1 MAAPSLLKQTT
12 YAELL
17 ERCTSTAF
25 DAEFSEQGSFTSKT
39 VKGNRYW
46 YFQTNGPSGRSQKY
60 VGPETPK
67 LLEQIARHRQV
78 RSDERERRSLVST
91 LVRSFGLPRPL
102 PQIGEIVAALAQSG
116 VFRLRAVLVGTVAYQ
131 TYPAMLGLRLP
142 GAALQTSDV
151 DIAQFLNISIAID
164 DRTPPMLETLQRVDK
179 TFRPVPGDFGKRWTT
194 SYVGKGDVR
203 VDFLTPNQGPDS
215 DTPRHLPALQTDAQP
230 LRYLDFLIHN
240 PEPAAL
246 LHEAG
251 VCVQVPAPERYAIH
265 KLIVSRLRSTGV
277 AKAEKDTQQAE
288 TLLEALVERRPKE
301 LQAVWEEASSRG
313 PSWRKLMREG
323 LGHVK
328 PRIRDLILKTV
339 GAPRSVIPGLNLEFA
354 ASPARY
360 DFDRDIVT
368 FSGGAEKGQVQCAIS
383 REALEDHFGADD
395 LKPRER
401 VEAFLK
407 NRSQIEAMAR
417 TKYLSWPVETSE
429 AVLLTTADVDEL
441 MKAKPKAKSQPRKKR

>member
-25 DAEFSEQGSFTSKT
+25 DAEFSEDGSFTSKT

-46 YFQTNGPSGRSQKY
+46 YFQTNAASGRSQKY

-116 VFRLRAVLVGTVAYQ
+116 VFRLRGVLVGTVAYQ
-131 TYPAMLGLRLP
+131 TYPAMLGVRLP
-142 GAALQTSDV
+142 GAALQTSDI
-151 DIAQFLNISIAID
+151 DIAQFLNISVAVN

-194 SYVGKGDVR
+194 SYIGKSDVR

-230 LRYLDFLIHN
+230 LRYLDFLIHT

-246 LHEAG
+246 LHQAG
-251 VCVQVPAPERYAIH
+251 VYVQVPAPERYAIH
-265 KLIVSRLRSTGV
+265 KLIVSRLRSSGV
-277 AKAEKDTQQAE
+277 AKTEKDIQQAE
-288 TLLEALVERRPKE
+288 TLLEALVERRSKE
-301 LQAVWEEASSRG
+301 LEAVWAEASNRG
-313 PSWRKLMREG
+313 PSWRE
-323 LGHVK
+323 
-328 PRIRDLILKTV
+328 LIERGSDTSS
-339 GAPRSVIPGLNLEFA
+339 PESVI
-354 ASPARY
+354 
-360 DFDRDIVT
+360 
-368 FSGGAEKGQVQCAIS
+368 S
-383 REALEDHFGADD
+383 R
-395 LKPRER
+395 
-401 VEAFLK
+401 
-407 NRSQIEAMAR
+407 
-417 TKYLSWPVETSE
+417 
-429 AVLLTTADVDEL
+429 
-441 MKAKPKAKSQPRKKR
+441 